1 MLLASRDYR
10 SAVGAVAASVVQQT
24 SLPDLAA
31 TLLTGVLA
39 VCSAV
44 RAHRLALTPRRR
56 PFGY

>member
-1 MLLASRDYR
+1 MLLASRGYR

-24 SLPDLAA
+24 SLADLAA
-31 TLLTGVLA
+31 TLLAGVLA

-56 PFGY
+56 ASWY